1 MCRLLGFCRDA
12 DRLEEAEAAEAAGE
26 LGDGMHG
33 VDTRGNAVCVIN
45 AQGVIQMANKVWVG
59 IW

>member
-1 MCRLLGFCRDA
+1 MLGFCRDA